1 MVEKQ
6 QEEEFIAISKDE
18 RMDVSEIRARRKIIN
33 NKGVRTQKKDTKA
46 KRIKKRMKQQMKS
59 LGENTYYKFKKNV
72 NMPKAI
78 GRYLIAFHS

>member
-1 MVEKQ
+1 
-6 QEEEFIAISKDE
+6 
-18 RMDVSEIRARRKIIN
+18 
-33 NKGVRTQKKDTKA
+33 
-46 KRIKKRMKQQMKS
+46 MKS